1 MTNLPIRAAA
11 CGLLAL
17 SLAGCGSAGALTYA
31 KTIDSVC
38 AAEPGVYASYVSIA
52 VTRGASAKKLAT
64 AAAAHAVATDICLNR
79 PADLVQGAAALAAA
93 YATIISARAELS
105 RS

>member
-1 MTNLPIRAAA
+1 MTNLFTRAAI

-17 SLAGCGSAGALTYA
+17 SLAGCGSVGALTYA

-38 AAEPGVYASYVSIA
+38 AAEPAVYASYVTVA
-52 VTRGASAKKLAT
+52 VARNASPKRLAT
-64 AAAAHAVATDICLNR
+64 AAAAHAIATDICLNR
-79 PADLVQGAAALAAA
+79 PADLVQGAAALTAA